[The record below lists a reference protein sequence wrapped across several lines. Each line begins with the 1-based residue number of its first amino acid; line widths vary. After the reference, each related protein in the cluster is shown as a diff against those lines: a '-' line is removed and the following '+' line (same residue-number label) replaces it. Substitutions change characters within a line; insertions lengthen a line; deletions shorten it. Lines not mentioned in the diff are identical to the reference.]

1 MTEQA
6 PTERRKVNILE
17 MEIRIWM
24 PMKPGDVSLGKIG
37 NSPVLFQG
45 KTASDVKRHAE
56 EWRQAEWDKHH
67 KKAIAKEANAAVK
80 EAVAE

>member
-1 MTEQA
+1 VSEATDDK
-6 PTERRKVNILE
+6 PKRLTILE

-24 PMKPGDVSLGKIG
+24 PMKPGDVFLAKIG

-45 KTASDVKRHAE
+45 PSAIAVKRRAE

-67 KKAIAKEANAAVK
+67 KKAGAQ
-80 EAVAE
+80 